1 MKKISIVIITLLVCF
16 CANAQGHM
24 KFMGIPMGISISSF
38 QTKLAAKGIKYDPV
52 SRQLKDAVK
61 VYKGKFAGYDASIY
75 VYYDSKTKLVYRGKA
90 CIERSTE
97 ELADMLILEIASM
110 LSKKYGIDHMYYSED
125 EEAYSVF
132 SDEGQIDLYKSK
144 EDADY
149 FIHIEDYY
157 TIHIDYYD
165 DAAQDQNIKSRMDDL

>member
-1 MKKISIVIITLLVCF
+1 MKKISIIIITLLVCF

-38 QTKLAAKGIKYDPV
+38 QTKLAAKGVKYDPV
-52 SRQLKDAVK
+52 SRDMKDAIR
-61 VYKGKFAGYDASIY
+61 VYKGKFAGYDAGIF
-75 VYYDSKTKLVYRGKA
+75 VYYDSKTKIVYRGKA

-97 ELADMLILEIASM
+97 ELADMLMTEIVSM
-110 LSKKYGIDHMYYSED
+110 LSQKYGIDHMYYSENN
-125 EEAYSVF
+125 ESYSVF
-132 SDEGQIDLYKSK
+132 SDEGRIDLYKSK

-165 DAAQDQNIKSRMDDL
+165 DAAQDQNMKSRMDDL